1 MVHRYVYRSSDVKQK
16 REKVNQ
22 KSKLELVKINFN
34 GVLIPS
40 FHRKKSKN
48 CVGKINDKSKTLTL
62 LSFAQHDVEKTIEMD
77 D

>member
-16 REKVNQ
+16 REKVKQ

-40 FHRKKSKN
+40 FHRKKIEKLCGKN
-48 CVGKINDKSKTLTL
+48 
-62 LSFAQHDVEKTIEMD
+62 QR
-77 D
+77 